1 MMVAGFSKLLSIGVD
16 LMDGRRRSRSSSS
29 SEDDEDSGAALALGM
44 VTAGALLYSL
54 GYLLQSWH
62 SRHREYVADEAAV
75 ALTGTGA
82 LASALSKIERASWR
96 TEGSERALSEQHP
109 QFSHLYISSH
119 SDRKSG
125 FFGFVSNLLRS
136 HPKTE
141 ERKQAID
148 QTLQKVMKVNLI
160 ADVLPEP
167 QSTM

>member
-1 MMVAGFSKLLSIGVD
+1 MG
-16 LMDGRRRSRSSSS
+16 
-29 SEDDEDSGAALALGM
+29 
-44 VTAGALLYSL
+44 

-62 SRHREYVADEAAV
+62 SRSREYVADEAAV

-96 TEGSERALSEQHP
+96 TKGSERALAEQNP

-125 FFGFVSNLLRS
+125 FFGFISNLLRS

-141 ERKQAID
+141 ERKQAIG
-148 QTLQKVMKVNLI
+148 QTLQKVMKVNLV

-167 QSTM
+167 QQRCDSNVPLEGSRSALQDTGSGEHDFS